1 MCYTSDHTIQT
12 VHTHAHIHTRPVGF
26 LLVARFSV
34 TARDFIF
41 VTRTVQTSP

>member
-1 MCYTSDHTIQT
+1 
-12 VHTHAHIHTRPVGF
+12 
-26 LLVARFSV
+26 V